1 MQTQT
6 ENNTS
11 ATAFGARY
19 GVWGGLYL
27 SVISAALIF
36 SVKAAALSVLITPM
50 LLVTPVLLWFYMEMV
65 WKKAQ
70 RLHTLSALWFSGIT
84 LFIFSSLICG
94 LVSCA
99 LIYTFEPN
107 FVAEYVRAAL
117 SQTESLDLGPQFS
130 EQAATLR
137 TAADSGMLPSPF
149 GFVMSMMWSTSFFGS
164 LLSLAVASAVKIRH
178 DLKAA
183 AAASR
188 NIKS

>member
-6 ENNTS
+6 ENIS
-11 ATAFGARY
+11 ATAFGARF
-19 GVWGGLYL
+19 GVWGGMYL

-36 SVKAAALSVLITPM
+36 SIRTPGLSALITT
-50 LLVTPVLLWFYMEMV
+50 LLLAVPVLLWFYIEMV
-65 WKKAQ
+65 WRQSQ
-70 RLHTLSALWFSGIT
+70 RLRTLSGLWFSGIT
-84 LFIFSSLICG
+84 LFIFSALICG

-99 LIYTFEPN
+99 LIFGFEPN

-117 SQTESLDLGPQFS
+117 SQTDGIDLGPQFS

-137 TAADSGMLPSPF
+137 QAADSGMLPSPF
-149 GFVMSMMWSTSFFGS
+149 GFVLSMMWSTAFFGS

-183 AAASR
+183 ATASR
-188 NIKS
+188 NIKQ